1 MNYSDVVLR
10 CCFCCCFLLLLLF
23 FGGGGAG
30 VVLLMMLLYSQFLS
44 GLLFSASGDSIVA
57 ERRTRDR
64 KVSGSSPGRSGGRIF
79 FPVSTFCVDS
89 YFGIRSTPLV
99 PQ

>member
-1 MNYSDVVLR
+1 M
-10 CCFCCCFLLLLLF
+10 
-23 FGGGGAG
+23 GTG

-44 GLLFSASGDSIVA
+44 GLLFSGSGDSIVA

-79 FPVSTFCVDS
+79 FRVSTFCVDS
-89 YFGIRSTPLV
+89 YFGIRSTPCYRSSM
-99 PQ
+99 